1 MEAKMAEFVKPR
13 VVVSKC
19 LEFQECRYDGES
31 IRDQT
36 VHNLMPY
43 VQFIPVC
50 PEVEIGLGVPRDV
63 IRIIDNNGSDQLYQ
77 PAKKLDLTK
86 QMNEFSDQFLA
97 EVGEIDGFILKNRS
111 PSCGI
116 NDVKVY
122 GGAEKSPVVRSSSGL
137 FGSKVQQRFAQ
148 LAIEDEGRLKNFTIR
163 EHFFTKLFTIA
174 SFKKLK
180 KEGLLADLVEFH
192 ARNKYLFMAYQPTT
206 LKKLGN
212 IVGNHEK
219 KTLQE
224 IFECYEKELY
234 KLLSKLPKYTSN
246 ISVSQHLFG
255 FFSKDLS
262 GKEKD
267 FFISMIDKYQ
277 KKKVPL
283 SSVASLL
290 KSWAL
295 RFDNEYLLKQTYFE
309 PYPERLIEISD
320 SGKGRDYR

>member
-1 MEAKMAEFVKPR
+1 MGEFVKPR
-13 VVVSKC
+13 VIVSKC
-19 LEFQECRYDGES
+19 LEFQGCRYDGEI

-36 VHNLMPY
+36 VHNLLPY
-43 VQFIPVC
+43 VEFIPVC

-63 IRIIDNNGSDQLYQ
+63 IRVIDNDGMDQLYQ
-77 PAKKLDLTK
+77 PAKKIDLTNK
-86 QMNEFSDQFLA
+86 MNQFSEQFLT
-97 EVGEIDGFILKNRS
+97 EVGDIDGFILKNRS

-122 GGAEKSPVVRSSSGL
+122 AGIEKAPVIRTSSGL
-137 FGSKVQQRFAQ
+137 FGSKVQAQ
-148 LAIEDEGRLKNFTIR
+148 YGHLAVEDEGRLKNFTIR

-180 KEGLLADLVEFH
+180 KEGLLADLVEYH
-192 ARNKYLFMAYQPTT
+192 AKNKYLFMAYQPTI

-212 IVGNHEK
+212 IVGNHK
-219 KTLQE
+219 KKSLQQ
-224 IFECYEKELY
+224 IFEEYEVELY
-234 KLLSKLPKYTSN
+234 HLFAKLPKYTSN

-255 FFSKDLS
+255 YFSKQLS
-262 GKEKD
+262 AKEKE
-267 FFISMIDKYQ
+267 FFISMIDKYK

-290 KSWAL
+290 HSWAI
-295 RFDNEYLLKQTYFE
+295 RFDNEYLLKQTYFQ
-309 PYPERLIEISD
+309 PYPEKLIEISD

>member
-1 MEAKMAEFVKPR
+1 MEEFVKPR

-19 LEFQECRYDGES
+19 LEFQECRYDGEI

-36 VHNLMPY
+36 VQNLMPF
-43 VQFIPVC
+43 VQFVPVC
-50 PEVEIGLGVPRDV
+50 PEVEIGLGIPRDV
-63 IRIIDNNGSDQLYQ
+63 IRIIDNDGVDQLYQ
-77 PAKKLDLTK
+77 PANKLDLTK
-86 QMNEFSDQFLA
+86 KMNDYSEQFLA

-122 GGAEKSPVVRSSSGL
+122 AKAEKSPVVRTSSGL
-137 FGSKVQQRFAQ
+137 FGSQVLQRYGY

-174 SFKKLK
+174 AFKKLK
-180 KEGLLADLVEFH
+180 KEGLLADLVEYH
-192 ARNKYLFMAYQPTT
+192 ARNKYLFMAYQPTI

-219 KTLQE
+219 KSLQV
-224 IFECYEKELY
+224 IFEEYEKQLY
-234 KLLSKLPKYTSN
+234 KLFEKLPKYTSN

-255 FFSKDLS
+255 FFSKDLNS
-262 GKEKD
+262 KEKE

-290 KSWAL
+290 RSWAI
-295 RFDNEYLLKQTYFE
+295 RFDNDYLLKQTYFA
-309 PYPERLIEISD
+309 PYPEKLIEISD

>member
-1 MEAKMAEFVKPR
+1 MSEFVKPR

-19 LEFQECRYDGES
+19 LEFQECRYDGEI

-43 VQFIPVC
+43 VEFIPIC
-50 PEVEIGLGVPRDV
+50 PEVEIGLGIPRDV
-63 IRIIDNNGSDQLYQ
+63 IRIMDHDGSDILYQ
-77 PAKKLDLTK
+77 PATKRDLTRE
-86 QMNEFSDQFLA
+86 MNRFSDQFLT

-111 PSCGI
+111 PSCGL

-122 GGAEKSPVVRSSSGL
+122 AGPEKSPVVRSSSGL
-137 FGSKVQQRFAQ
+137 FASKVKKRFNH
-148 LAIEDEGRLKNFTIR
+148 LAIEDEGRLKNWTIR

-174 SFKKLK
+174 AFKKLK

-219 KTLQE
+219 KTLQQ
-224 IFECYEKELY
+224 IFEEYEGELY
-234 KLLSKLPKYTSN
+234 SLFQKLPKYTSN

-262 GKEKD
+262 SKEKE
-267 FFISMIDKYQ
+267 FFIEMIDKYK

-290 KSWAL
+290 KSWAI
-295 RFDNEYLLKQTYFE
+295 RFDNEYLLKQSYFQ